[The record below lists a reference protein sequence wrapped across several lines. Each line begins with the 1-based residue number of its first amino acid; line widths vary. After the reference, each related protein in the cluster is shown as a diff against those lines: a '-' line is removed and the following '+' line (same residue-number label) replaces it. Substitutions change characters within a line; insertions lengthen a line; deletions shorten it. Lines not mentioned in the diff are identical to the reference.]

1 MAHDSVINS
10 VVQTRAFTV
19 IDAFFNTVLRTS
31 EKSCWEHGCFIMT
44 VCEAS
49 LRVGSRQGPSF
60 VAVDERKCEQH
71 SVQSSCIYS
80 ELQSR
85 SRDIFCKD
93 EAVSEG
99 VQSDYLLQQRVRL
112 NSRAR
117 AEDGRWDHKA
127 AVKQRCCERI
137 CVLH

>member
-1 MAHDSVINS
+1 
-10 VVQTRAFTV
+10 
-19 IDAFFNTVLRTS
+19 
-31 EKSCWEHGCFIMT
+31 MT

-49 LRVGSRQGPSF
+49 LRLGSRQGPSF

-99 VQSDYLLQQRVRL
+99 VQSDHLNAQRASQFRHRRQR
-112 NSRAR
+112 SR
-117 AEDGRWDHKA
+117 
-127 AVKQRCCERI
+127 KQAKTVGTNIFSSESD
-137 CVLH
+137 